1 MFSVLSSYFAFSQQ
15 HQHVLP
21 TQLVSR
27 AETCRC
33 LADADKVHENT
44 LNIFSHI

>member
-1 MFSVLSSYFAFSQQ
+1 MNSDNGRLFILRTF
-15 HQHVLP
+15 P
-21 TQLVSR
+21 KLVIR

-44 LNIFSHI
+44 LNIF